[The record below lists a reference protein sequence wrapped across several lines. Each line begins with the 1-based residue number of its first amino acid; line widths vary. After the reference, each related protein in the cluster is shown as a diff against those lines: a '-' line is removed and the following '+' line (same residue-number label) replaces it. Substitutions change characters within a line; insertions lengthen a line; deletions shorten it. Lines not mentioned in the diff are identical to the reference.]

1 MRSNRDTKLENI
13 MESMYEED
21 YMDDPTLNPDWQK
34 AHRTASLAKSMDAKG
49 EPQIAQQVRD
59 KGINASKKNWVDDQ
73 EAAGIGSEVN
83 GDPSTWQVGQI
94 IPSQISGDDY
104 DGIILDI
111 GEENGEQTFH
121 VMQVGPEGW
130 SVPTSNLNL
139 PDTDTGRIP
148 VTPSGV

>member
-13 MESMYEED
+13 MESMYGS
-21 YMDDPTLNPDWQK
+21 PTPDAEQ
-34 AHRTASLAKSMDAKG
+34 TTESP
-49 EPQIAQQVRD
+49 E
-59 KGINASKKNWVDDQ
+59 
-73 EAAGIGSEVN
+73 EAAGIGSTVS